1 MRLYR
6 QLQHLADRRTV
17 LAEIEDPELQDAAYM
32 DVLAAEQELRA
43 EIRRVRKAAGIET
56 VSIEEANQIQAEIMG
71 LHKTRNGAGA
81 AGMPPERVPNAFH
94 HTQERPRNA
103 H

>member
-1 MRLYR
+1 MRLHR

-43 EIRRVRKAAGIET
+43 EIRRARQEAGIAT
-56 VSIEEANQIQAEIMG
+56 ISLAEAEDMRRTTLTG
-71 LHKTRNGAGA
+71 
-81 AGMPPERVPNAFH
+81 V
-94 HTQERPRNA
+94 
-103 H
+103 